1 MKIKLILLYSLIV
14 FLGSCGNI
22 NKAMKTTNLDY
33 KYEAAKQY
41 YMMSKYENSCLLL
54 NDVIAGMKGTEKG
67 DESLFLYGMG
77 KYLNGDLQEANEYLT
92 KYYQTYPSGHHVEEA
107 CFYSACALYEATP
120 NENLDQTDTYLA
132 VTEFQN
138 FLEAYPDSKYAEK
151 SHQMIFELQ
160 DKLVEKQYLAAK
172 LYYNLG
178 DYFGNCTMGGSNY
191 EACIITAQN
200 AIKDYPYATKK
211 EEFSIMILRAKYE
224 LAQRS
229 IVTKQSERYSDTVDE
244 YYGFVNEYPNSK
256 YLDEAKK
263 IFEKSKSAIK

>member
-1 MKIKLILLYSLIV
+1 MKIKLFLLYTVVV
-14 FLGSCGNI
+14 FFCSCGSI
-22 NKAMKTTNLDY
+22 NKAMKSTDLDY
-33 KYEAAKQY
+33 KYEMAKQY
-41 YMMSKYENSCLLL
+41 FMKGKYENACFLL

-67 DESLFLYGMG
+67 DESLFLFGMSKYYGD
-77 KYLNGDLQEANEYLT
+77 DLDAAHEYLT
-92 KYYQTYPSGHHVEEA
+92 KYYQTYPTGKYIEEA
-107 CFYSACALYEATP
+107 CFYAGCSLYESTP
-120 NENLDQTDTYLA
+120 NANLDQTDTYIA

-138 FLEAYPDSKYAEK
+138 FIEAYPESKYVEK
-151 SHQMIFELQ
+151 CRKMIFDMQ

-178 DYFGNCTMGGSNY
+178 EYFANCTMGGSNY

-224 LAQRS
+224 LAMRS
-229 IVTKQSERYSDTVDE
+229 VKEKQKDRYSDTVDE

-256 YLDEAKK
+256 YIDEAKK
-263 IFEKSKSAIK
+263 IFEKSKNEIK